1 MANLSVSRADAL
13 AIRGFLLQW
22 RDEGHANPL
31 LPADVDRDGD
41 GVVDCYGLDADD
53 NVAMVRHVK
62 LEDTVFVSDG
72 EDLGPQQGVEL
83 GEPGPD
89 EPPR

>member
-1 MANLSVSRADAL
+1 MANLSTSRKDAL
-13 AIRGFLLQW
+13 TIRAVLLQW
-22 RDEGHANPL
+22 RDQGRANPL

-41 GVVDCYGLDADD
+41 GIVDSYGLDAND
-53 NVAMVRHVK
+53 NVTMVRRVK

-72 EDLGPQQGVEL
+72 DDLGPQQGVEL
-83 GEPGPD
+83 GEPGAD

>member
-1 MANLSVSRADAL
+1 MANLSASRKDAL
-13 AIRGFLLQW
+13 AIRAILLQW
-22 RDEGHANPL
+22 RDEGQARPL

-41 GVVDCYGLDADD
+41 GIVDSYGLDADD
-53 NVAMVRHVK
+53 NVALFRRVK
-62 LEDTVFVSDG
+62 LEDTVFLSDG
-72 EDLGPQQGVEL
+72 DDLGPQQGVEL